1 MPFITI
7 SSILKHVAMID
18 RHPTDPH
25 AYPAWTRHCVALAG
39 KTATVTCI
47 KILDAE
53 TQGIKVGTL
62 TITLKPGISLVFQQT
77 VGKGKTTQNKG
88 VS

>member
-1 MPFITI
+1 
-7 SSILKHVAMID
+7 MIG

-25 AYPAWTRHCVALAG
+25 AYPALTRHCVALAG

>member
-1 MPFITI
+1 
-7 SSILKHVAMID
+7 MID
-18 RHPTDPH
+18 RHPTDTPQTPH
-25 AYPAWTRHCVALAG
+25 TYPAWTRHCVALAG

-47 KILDAE
+47 KILNAE